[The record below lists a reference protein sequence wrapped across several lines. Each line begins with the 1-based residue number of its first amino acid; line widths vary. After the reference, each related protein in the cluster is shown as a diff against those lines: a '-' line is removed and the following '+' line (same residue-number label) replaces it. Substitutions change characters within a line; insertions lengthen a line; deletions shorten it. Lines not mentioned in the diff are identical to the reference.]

1 MSLRKKAVY
10 ALKILLT
17 LGLLSILLMQ
27 TDLTQIYHTFSQL
40 SATAILLAL
49 LLTFSALWVGAIK
62 WHLLLPD
69 YAATLL
75 FKLNLIATYYAIVLP
90 GQLVGEVVK
99 AYRLGKGRLD
109 AEHIAASVVI
119 DKITGLLGIL
129 IVGLLGLGLSTHAL
143 PTILTWF
150 FLAGI
155 LGLSFALFIATLFT
169 FPLKSLFH
177 HVADT
182 LPRAQRLMR
191 QLERLLAAWQIYLN
205 QPLSL
210 FITLLLAVLF
220 QLICVLN
227 TIVLA
232 HTFDLA
238 VAWQDWCWVF
248 AVVSL
253 AVFLP
258 LTIAGIGLRE
268 GAFVGTLALLH
279 IPPEQALALS
289 FSIFGLNLIKA
300 AVGGMLEL
308 IPTTSYHQPH

>member
-1 MSLRKKAVY
+1 MSKSTHV
-10 ALKILLT
+10 LKILLT
-17 LGLLSILLMQ
+17 LSLLSILLMQ
-27 TDLTQIYHTFSQL
+27 ADLTQLYQTFSQL
-40 SATAILLAL
+40 SVVAVLLAL
-49 LLTFSALWVGAIK
+49 LLTFSALWVGAVK
-62 WHLLLPD
+62 WHLLLPN
-69 YAATLL
+69 YAVTLL

-90 GQLVGEVVK
+90 GQLIGEAVK

-119 DKITGLLGIL
+119 DKLTGFLGIL
-129 IVGLLGLGLSTHAL
+129 IVGLLGLGLSTHML
-143 PTILTWF
+143 PTMLIWL
-150 FLAGI
+150 FLIAT
-155 LGLSFALFIATLFT
+155 LGLSFALFIAALFAP
-169 FPLKSLFH
+169 PLKSFFH
-177 HVADT
+177 YLAAT
-182 LPRAQRLMR
+182 WPRSQRFMR
-191 QLERLLAAWQIYLN
+191 QLERLLAAWRVYLN

-210 FITLLLAVLF
+210 FISMLLAMLF
-220 QLICVLN
+220 QCICVLN

-232 HTFDLA
+232 HAFDLA

-308 IPTTSYHQPH
+308 MLTTP